1 LADVN
6 ANIGVNIDTSN
17 ALAQLKLLQREISR
31 FHTSVA
37 RSSDAAGLAQ
47 RDLQKNFVNG
57 VNSIKGFSAEL
68 RTIKTTAESFTNSL
82 EKNKFSMREY
92 FRYSAASTKTFGR
105 FFRSEFDTVNKVA
118 IENVKRLQTQ
128 YIKMGRDANGA
139 MKAIA
144 VMPTKLDMTNLSTQ
158 TQMAAQKQAIFNQL
172 VKQGSTNLLNFG
184 KNTQWAG
191 RQLMVGFTLPLIGL
205 GSVASKTFMQ
215 MESAAIK
222 FKKVYGDLFT
232 APEETQFAL
241 DSIKMLG
248 REFTKYGIAV
258 SQTLDLA
265 AEAAAAGYE
274 GAALTAQVTQAT
286 RLQVLGQIDQ
296 QKALEATIAL
306 QNAFRISSND
316 LAASVNF
323 LNAVENQTVLSLDDI
338 AQAVPRVGPIITE
351 LGGDIK
357 DLAFFLTAMKEG
369 GVSAAQGANALKSG
383 LGRLINPTKA
393 ATEYLEKFDIDL
405 KGIIETN
412 AGDLRATVMSFA
424 NALQPLDDL
433 SKARAVEK
441 VFGKFQFA
449 RTLALLNNIT
459 RDGTQAARV
468 LDLAS
473 ASTEELAALAESEL
487 GITAESAMNKFK
499 AAAENLKA
507 SLVPIGETFLQV
519 MTPILDKVNS
529 LLEWFNGLSDTS
541 KKVITKV
548 LLYLGGLAPVILMT
562 IGLMAN
568 FIANGIKGLLLLRNG
583 FLRLTG
589 QSKIL
594 SEQTSFLT
602 LEQQNAIAA
611 AASLEQSHIN
621 LQQVFTG
628 EAAAVSQ
635 LINEYQ
641 RMVIAQNMAAAR
653 FPGMMQPGFKAQG
666 YAKGIVSV
674 PGPKGAGDIIPA
686 MLSPGESVIPAD
698 MTKKYAGLIEG
709 MVSGNIPGFS
719 EGVFNLGAGR
729 QSRTLDLSRSTALPG
744 IQRMIDST
752 LKAANG
758 VSNSSQILEEV
769 FVRLGNHTKV
779 TVDRFIAEL
788 DMITSAVNRERL
800 PTSVFQ
806 DAGRERVYKGP
817 KSISD
822 QIEGNE
828 VLTEEYNRAQQSAQ
842 AAKEAQK
849 QFLIQ
854 NNQSLEENE
863 KALNQ
868 GGSVQRAHIVQL
880 QDQTDKLFNEAW
892 DPDLWVAQAAPLNQI
907 SNILSDNFTTQA
919 NQQVYL
925 EKLLQLQQE
934 GLIDE
939 QQMLTIR
946 QKITGGVA
954 LTEQELVLQKEILT
968 RILRN
973 AQDMSRMTENFGLQ
987 AAGAIGATT
996 YLEENPAA
1004 MGSGVRLASN
1014 TQQKLQELNAA
1025 KYSGNAGGETSGIIL
1040 RTPGAIEAERAGQTV
1055 ANSAVVGAAVGAG
1068 TASASKKTI
1077 PIGEDIARGLQ
1088 VGMQNQI
1095 QETKNMAANLSNTAV
1110 SGLINPRTGNPFT
1123 VNEIADIK
1131 RVSGSQVSGMI
1142 SRTGQT
1148 SFLGMPGFPEK
1159 PGTAGVPQASGP
1171 SVEAPKSRG
1180 LVSRG
1185 AGKVFGAGGGFGLS
1199 GLVFALSMLPGKF
1212 GELSKSI
1219 MPAIVG
1225 LQSFGMLLRIVG
1237 PLPTIFIAL
1246 GAAAYQL
1253 NQEAKKAAEEIADS
1267 ARLEAEARY
1276 GSIKAIEEFA
1286 EFSGRARASER
1297 EFSRSNR
1304 QLISAN
1310 AEAVKR
1316 FAEFYQQEGNRSTK
1330 VINKAAFKSEGS
1342 GIRAAAVDI
1351 AQRAAI
1357 FGLEPA
1363 DIAANIRAASD
1374 LIGADQVKI
1383 KMAVQEILSPD
1394 GKDITKEPLTIK
1406 ARMEFLQKDSNKT
1419 IELINEQIFDIS
1431 KIKLPTKAEAN
1442 GLGSAF
1448 VTNVGVGTGIG
1459 AAAGATF
1466 GGVGAGP
1473 GAALGAI
1480 AGTLATVPA
1489 TLKALT
1495 GRKDLDYASL
1505 EKAAGFQKTIND
1517 KYSGNMGSKA
1527 LGALSQVGRNAMGY
1541 GYDIDSLKEF
1551 KTLQRNVQS
1560 ASIQTSIAFSQQK
1573 ESLALLN
1580 AQYVDGNITKEEYD
1594 ELLTNS
1600 LTNFDALQASTIDLV
1615 NELNLI
1621 DPSGKLAADSI
1632 KSFGDEAFSALKK
1645 ANPGMFKKIVKA
1657 MEDLDDASQ
1666 INIMIGYAK
1675 GSLTLLDIARL
1686 PAALEQIK
1694 GKTFEAT
1701 VKILLE
1707 SGLSEGAVANMT
1719 ADAARAAM
1727 SEVDKQIATAT
1738 PGNMEI
1744 LLARRSVLQKE
1755 LIKAQK
1761 KEQDALAALKGGSL
1775 TGGEQGPND
1784 DDKKK
1789 ITDFFKKELN
1799 LLKKKRDAL
1808 KDINSEMDR
1817 QNQYQMKQMDLINQA
1832 SRAKISGNFLEAAQL
1847 QQQSMLEGA
1856 KFTRESQEL
1865 QLDRIIKKVENR
1877 NSRIKD
1883 TQKIGKKDIAL
1894 RDKLRAGKY
1903 ESVVPTPTTPSV
1915 GFDSKATGFS
1925 GSTTTVGGSMYT
1937 VTMNI
1942 SGENAQDIANK
1953 VINKLQNLENKKN
1966 KSNKVR

>member
-686 MLSPGESVIPAD
+686 MLSPGEAVIPAKQN
-698 MTKKYAGLIEG
+698 KKYAPLIQG
-709 MVSGNIPGFS
+709 IIANNIPGFNQGTPS
-719 EGVFNLGAGR
+719 VAE
-729 QSRTLDLSRSTALPG
+729 
-744 IQRMIDST
+744 
-752 LKAANG
+752 
-758 VSNSSQILEEV
+758 
-769 FVRLGNHTKV
+769 
-779 TVDRFIAEL
+779 RFIASNAPRITGVDRRGQTSSEFLASEIEKVPEHLKQAFMEL
-788 DMITSAVNRERL
+788 VNGITQETDLALNTLKKKLSEFRSQYNPNAGPRTGKVEFGHIGSGEKQTAQELLASNKIVHEASLSRLQTIATVLPEKEIGLKSGYGVDMRGDLNDALDKTGANLSDFLNDFNERGIEKWRKTVEIGGGNFTDL
-800 PTSVFQ
+800 
-806 DAGRERVYKGP
+806 A
-817 KSISD
+817 D
-822 QIEGNE
+822 QITDYDQQMSRALQQRLDSGAT
-828 VLTEEYNRAQQSAQ
+828 LIFDTRQDIEE
-842 AAKEAQK
+842 AKATATSKGK
-849 QFLIQ
+849 QFDESVAI
-854 NNQSLEENE
+854 SLEELDSQLRSNVE
-863 KALNQ
+863 NLGTGLNQ
-868 GGSVQRAHIVQL
+868 VFSNSLNKITEGRFSLTNDEKDLLRRELGGQEELDSFMGGRRSSARITRGGTDAARTVQGLGNFEQIP
-880 QDQTDKLFNEAW
+880 NE
-892 DPDLWVAQAAPLNQI
+892 I
-907 SNILSDNFTTQA
+907 
-919 NQQVYL
+919 
-925 EKLLQLQQE
+925 
-934 GLIDE
+934 IDE
-939 QQMLTIR
+939 
-946 QKITGGVA
+946 V
-954 LTEQELVLQKEILT
+954 
-968 RILRN
+968 
-973 AQDMSRMTENFGLQ
+973 
-987 AAGAIGATT
+987 AIGA
-996 YLEENPAA
+996 
-1004 MGSGVRLASN
+1004 
-1014 TQQKLQELNAA
+1014 
-1025 KYSGNAGGETSGIIL
+1025 
-1040 RTPGAIEAERAGQTV
+1040 
-1055 ANSAVVGAAVGAG
+1055 G
-1068 TASASKKTI
+1068 TKSPSRKTI

-1131 RVSGSQVSGMI
+1131 RVSESQVSGMI

-1148 SFLGMPGFPEK
+1148 AFLGMPGFPEK
-1159 PGTAGVPQASGP
+1159 PETAGSPQAPTP
-1171 SVEAPKSRG
+1171 SDEAPKSRG

-1185 AGKVFGAGGGFGLS
+1185 VGKVFGAGGGFGLS

-1219 MPAIVG
+1219 MPAIVA
-1225 LQSFGMLLRIVG
+1225 LQSFGMLSKIIG
-1237 PLPTIFIAL
+1237 TLPTILIAL
-1246 GAAAYQL
+1246 GLGAYKL
-1253 NQEAKKAAEEIADS
+1253 NEEFKKAAEEVAES

-1286 EFSGRARASER
+1286 EFSGRSRASER
-1297 EFSRSNR
+1297 EFSRNNR
-1304 QLISAN
+1304 QLISAGSD
-1310 AEAVKR
+1310 AIKR
-1316 FAEFYQQEGNRSTK
+1316 FTEFYQQEGNRSTK
-1330 VINKAAFKSEGS
+1330 VINKAALKSEGA
-1342 GIRAAAVDI
+1342 GMRAAAVDI

-1374 LIGADQVKI
+1374 LIGADQVKLR
-1383 KMAVQEILSPD
+1383 MAVQEILSPD
-1394 GKDITKEPLTIK
+1394 GKDITKEPLSIK
-1406 ARMEFLQKDSNKT
+1406 ARMDFLQKESEKSLNPIKT
-1419 IELINEQIFDIS
+1419 AIDKIS
-1431 KIKLPTKAEAN
+1431 KIPDEGFREIFGKRSTFKETERRASYIALRNKGKEE
-1442 GLGSAF
+1442 GGF
-1448 VTNVGVGTGIG
+1448 KGVLKQTG
-1459 AAAGATF
+1459 AAF
-1466 GGVGAGP
+1466 M
-1473 GAALGAI
+1473 I
-1480 AGTLATVPA
+1480 GT
-1489 TLKALT
+1489 
-1495 GRKDLDYASL
+1495 RQNLDAYQEDFDIYNSL
-1505 EKAAGFQKTIND
+1505 QK
-1517 KYSGNMGSKA
+1517 K
-1527 LGALSQVGRNAMGY
+1527 
-1541 GYDIDSLKEF
+1541 
-1551 KTLQRNVQS
+1551 VQS
-1560 ASIQTSIAFSQQK
+1560 ASTQVAASFIQQK

-1580 AQYVDGNITKEEYD
+1580 AEYVDGNITKEEYD
-1594 ELLTNS
+1594 KLLTKT
-1600 LTNFDALQASTIDLV
+1600 LTNFDDLQQVSVDLV
-1615 NELNLI
+1615 DELNLI
-1621 DPSGKLAADSI
+1621 DPSGELAAGAI
-1632 KSFGDEAFSALKK
+1632 KSLGDEALSALKK

-1675 GSLTLLDIARL
+1675 GSLTMLDLARL
-1686 PAALEQIK
+1686 PGVLEEIN
-1694 GKTFEAT
+1694 GKSFEAI
-1701 VKILLE
+1701 VKILLDA
-1707 SGLSEGAVANMT
+1707 GLSEGAVANMT
-1719 ADAARAAM
+1719 ADAARTAIAAI
-1727 SEVDKQIATAT
+1727 DKELELASGQDRA
-1738 PGNMEI
+1738 N
-1744 LLARRSVLQKE
+1744 LLRRRDSLQVELRKARR
-1755 LIKAQK
+1755 

-1789 ITDFFKKELN
+1789 ITDFFKKELR

-1903 ESVVPTPTTPSV
+1903 ESIVPTPTTPSV